1 MTYVPPFGP
10 SPSRYMVIGE
20 APGREEGLRRR
31 PFVGKAGLL
40 QQSLLQRNGFLQS
53 SCRLANVYPI
63 YRQGNPDPS
72 PHEIAEHT
80 SSLISEIHTTNPSV
94 IIAVGRYAIRWFLGD
109 SADLEE
115 VHGIPHKAG
124 CFDLSLSTRTPPH
137 TIIIPVHHPASTFY
151 GEEEEKT
158 RKRQVVDYDYRQ
170 AVDVIK
176 RIQKGEEVTCPF
188 DHCEGQEEYRDV
200 TGHELSLLLSDPY
213 TGLLSTPDPVLGI
226 DTEETPSI
234 QVSWADGI
242 GYVLREYQP
251 DFSEGITTL
260 QRYIDTGKVEIV
272 THDADTP
279 RGCLYD
285 IRECRKLGLEL
296 RYAKWFN
303 TMYNLYLYRGEP
315 KGLKPAA
322 YRFCG
327 VRLTPY
333 QDMIGEIGRE
343 KQTSYLESVLAMK
356 DEWPIPERRLIEE
369 GDGTIHF
376 YKPDAIWK
384 SVSKLLDSIY
394 SGKVDSKTGN
404 LIDPY
409 DKWYEIGKQKK
420 VGRELRRP
428 VEQVLGKMPRATLN
442 DISLDKATRYAAAD
456 ADVTR
461 RLSYRCKERN
471 KRQGLTRTMSWAMKA
486 LPMFEEMQ
494 SNGMP
499 AERGKLEDLSSLM
512 SSVMDEKRS
521 SLSVSYF
528 DCQPFNP
535 KSTDQVAVLLGKRNL
550 TPGKR
555 TKKGAPSTGK
565 KSIEHYRYKDPAIGL
580 VFDYREHQHI
590 RDSFCRPLLET
601 FPDEVGR
608 HDVICNLNVAKTE
621 TGRPSSEDPN
631 LLNIPVRTKIG
642 RMIRACFT
650 VETGQLFVAADL
662 SQIELRCLAHDS
674 GSPFLIRS
682 FLLGKDIHGET
693 ATAVFGVKPPKKDAS
708 EEELTKWEFGY
719 RLPAK
724 TTNFG
729 IVYGQQKYGLYDQ
742 FRMYGLD
749 NYSIDDCEDLRNEV
763 YKVLGIDEYVKR
775 RVSEARRTGTV
786 TDISGM
792 PHYIPNLFA
801 EEDKVRAEAERQ
813 VISYHI
819 QSMAQRM
826 MQNSMGD
833 LAPKIWKLQRAGID
847 VKPRLQIY
855 DELISTC
862 QEDMAETVGY
872 MMVDSMENHCGVK
885 LRVPVKAKVHIG
897 TDWSML
903 K

>member
-10 SPSRYMVIGE
+10 SPSRWMIIGE

-72 PHEIAEHT
+72 PHEIEEYTH
-80 SSLISEIHTTNPSV
+80 SLVDEINTTNPSV
-94 IIAVGRYAIRWFLGD
+94 IIAVGRFAIRWFLGD

-115 VHGIPHKAG
+115 VHGVPHKTGRSYSFASSRISP
-124 CFDLSLSTRTPPH
+124 D
-137 TIIIPVHHPASTFY
+137 IIIVPVHHPASTFY

-158 RKRQVVDYDYRQ
+158 RKRRVVDYDYRQ

-176 RIQKGEEVTCPF
+176 RIQKGETVSCPF
-188 DHCEGQEEYRDV
+188 DHCEGQEDYRDV
-200 TGHELSLLLSDPY
+200 TGHELSSLLSDPY
-213 TGLLSTPDPVLGI
+213 TGLTPDSILGI

-234 QVSWADGI
+234 QVSWHDGT
-242 GYVLREYQP
+242 GYVLRACQS
-251 DFSEGITTL
+251 DFSYGISEL
-260 QRYIDTGKVEIV
+260 QRIIDTYNPEIV

-279 RGCLYD
+279 SGCLYD

-333 QDMIGEIGRE
+333 QDMIGEIGRG
-343 KQTSYLESVLAMK
+343 KQIEYLESVLSHK
-356 DEWPIPERRLIEE
+356 DNIPIPEKRLIEE
-369 GDGTIHF
+369 GDGTTHF
-376 YKPDAIWK
+376 YKPTPIWR
-384 SVSKLLDSIY
+384 SVEKLLDNVY
-394 SGKVDSKTGN
+394 SDKLDKNGN

-409 DKWYEIGKQKK
+409 EKWYEIGKQKK
-420 VGRELRRP
+420 VGRELRKP
-428 VEQVLGKMPRATLN
+428 VEQILGKMPRATLN
-442 DISLDKATRYAAAD
+442 DIPLAKATRYAAAD

-471 KRQGLTRTMSWAMKA
+471 ARMGLTRTMTWAMAA
-486 LPMFEEMQ
+486 LPMFEEIQ

-512 SSVMDEKRS
+512 SSVMDEKRL

-528 DCQPFNP
+528 DGLPFNP
-535 KSTDQVAVLLGKRNL
+535 KSTDQVAVLLEKRGL
-550 TPGKR
+550 TPAKR
-555 TKKGAPSTGK
+555 TKTGAPSTAK
-565 KSIEHYRYKDPAIGL
+565 KSIEHLRHKDPAIGL

-601 FPDEVGR
+601 FPEGVDR

-631 LLNIPVRTKIG
+631 LLNIPVRTEIG

-650 VETGQLFVAADL
+650 VEPGQLLVAADL
-662 SQIELRCLAHDS
+662 SQIELRALAHDS
-674 GSPFLIRS
+674 GSPFMIRA
-682 FLLGKDIHGET
+682 FLLGKDIHSET
-693 ATAVFGVKPPKKDAS
+693 ATAVFGVKPPGKNATP
-708 EEELTKWEFGY
+708 EEESKWEFGY
-719 RLPAK
+719 RRPAK

-729 IVYGQQKYGLYDQ
+729 IVYGQQKYGLHDQ

-749 NYSIDDCEDLRNEV
+749 NYSMDDTERLRAEV
-763 YKVLGIDEYVKR
+763 YRVLGIDDYVKR

-792 PHYIPNLFA
+792 SHYIPNLFA

-826 MQNSMGD
+826 IQNSMGD

-847 VKPRLQIY
+847 VKPRLQVY
-855 DELISTC
+855 DELIFTC
-862 QEDMAETVGY
+862 QEDMAGVVGD

-885 LRVPVKAKVHIG
+885 LKVPVKAKVHIG